1 MNVTKEKRYK
11 RGEQSPCGTLRFWGL
26 GSDDEA
32 KEDGMIAQLDLS
44 FSKVQRNTLDED
56 LARLIEL
63 LSWSSD
69 WRTARQISRE
79 LDMSDRYIRE
89 LAEASEG
96 QIIGTN
102 LGYKLTARVTP
113 EEFSEWSGRYNS
125 QIKRMLE
132 RLQRTTKNWHRRG
145 K

>member
-1 MNVTKEKRYK
+1 
-11 RGEQSPCGTLRFWGL
+11 
-26 GSDDEA
+26 
-32 KEDGMIAQLDLS
+32 MIAQLDLS